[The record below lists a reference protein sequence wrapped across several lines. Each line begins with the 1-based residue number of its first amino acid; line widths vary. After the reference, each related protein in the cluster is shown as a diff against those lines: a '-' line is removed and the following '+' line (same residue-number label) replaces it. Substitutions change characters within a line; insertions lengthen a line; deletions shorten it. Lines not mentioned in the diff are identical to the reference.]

1 LKDQQKVGA
10 RLALF
15 ADRWKDLAPD
25 SSLHE
30 LLREGYK
37 LSFRVRPPLTT
48 VPVVFP
54 SPREEER
61 RVVLEESVR
70 DLLSKGAIEEVQE
83 LSRPAFYSRLF
94 TVPKKTGGFRPVID
108 LSRLNKFLIIPRF
121 KMETTRSLSKAI
133 RIGDWA
139 ISLDLSDAYLHVP
152 IHPDHRRYLRFC
164 HEGKVYEF
172 LCLPFGLSTA
182 PWLFTRIVTTLAAVA
197 HKKGMNLHTYL
208 DDWLLRN
215 QEKRSL
221 SLQRDALIS
230 LTQHCG
236 FLINFKKSSLEPTQ
250 DFVFIGVRFRTDLG
264 IMLPPDK
271 RIIDILDRT
280 SSMKVATSVT
290 ARQFLSFLG
299 LLNSAADQIP
309 LGRLHM
315 RPLQLFLL
323 TQWKPVS
330 RDLLHKIVLQHDL
343 LQEVWNFWT
352 DRSRLQEGVSLEQKT
367 PDFTIETDASVQGW
381 GAHLQGD
388 QISGS
393 WTSVQ
398 RLQHINVLEM
408 LAMEEAL
415 FHWLPRFRGHVVQVL
430 TDNSTVMYYIIKQGG
445 TKSLSLCTLAWRIL
459 RWCKNNNISLVVKH
473 IPGKRN
479 VIADSLSR
487 QHKLPGTEW
496 TLLQSVVDHICKL
509 SQHPMLDLFATS
521 LNKRLPVYV
530 SPLPDPLAMAMDALS
545 ISWDHLLAY
554 AFPPTALLTPV
565 LKKVQDSVNCQ
576 LVLVAPAW
584 ANQSWYPTLLHL
596 SVDLP
601 IQLPSQYNLLWH
613 PVGRVFHANPALF
626 NLHAWRVSSN
636 TSKVADFRRKLPIES
651 HPLNVNLPEESTIPD
666 GRCSCLG
673 VINGRR
679 IHSIRLF
686 QS

>member
-1 LKDQQKVGA
+1 MERPRSRFESPRTAQRGLQ
-10 RLALF
+10 ALF
-15 ADRWKDLAPD
+15 QGSPTAHNSAGGFPISSRRGEKSSSGGIGAGSFVQGCHRGSSRVEQTGLLQPSFYSPKEDRRLQAGHRSKQAQQIPHHSTFQDGNHEIPVQSNSDRRLGYLLGPLGCLSPRSYSSGPPSLSPLLSRGQSLRIPLSSVRSLN
-25 SSLHE
+25 SSLVVHQDCYDTRCSSSQERHE
-30 LLREGYK
+30 SSY
-37 LSFRVRPPLTT
+37 LSGRLVTSKPGEKITEFAARRPDLTYT
-48 VPVVFP
+48 ALWISHQFQ
-54 SPREEER
+54 E
-61 RVVLEESVR
+61 VLA
-70 DLLSKGAIEEVQE
+70 G
-83 LSRPAFYSRLF
+83 
-94 TVPKKTGGFRPVID
+94 
-108 LSRLNKFLIIPRF
+108 
-121 KMETTRSLSKAI
+121 
-133 RIGDWA
+133 
-139 ISLDLSDAYLHVP
+139 
-152 IHPDHRRYLRFC
+152 
-164 HEGKVYEF
+164 
-172 LCLPFGLSTA
+172 
-182 PWLFTRIVTTLAAVA
+182 
-197 HKKGMNLHTYL
+197 
-208 DDWLLRN
+208 
-215 QEKRSL
+215 
-221 SLQRDALIS
+221 
-230 LTQHCG
+230 
-236 FLINFKKSSLEPTQ
+236 TQ
-250 DFVFIGVRFRTDLG
+250 DFVFIGVRFCTDLG